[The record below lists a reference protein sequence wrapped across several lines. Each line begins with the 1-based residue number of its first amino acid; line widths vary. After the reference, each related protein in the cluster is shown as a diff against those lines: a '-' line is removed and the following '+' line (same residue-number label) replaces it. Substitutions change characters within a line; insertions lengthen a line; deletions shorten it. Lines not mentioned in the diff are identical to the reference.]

1 MVDVRQKNKIWRCA
15 NSDGSADYEQAKL
28 ATLMDIRDELQSLN
42 RLFQCYRIPKA
53 LDALI
58 EVGADIRRK
67 KRAAAKK
74 RKLARSRSAA

>member
-1 MVDVRQKNKIWRCA
+1 MTDTRQKNKIWRCSD
-15 NSDGSADYEQAKL
+15 SDGSVNYDQAKI

-42 RLFQCYRIPKA
+42 RLLQCYRIPKA

-67 KRAAAKK
+67 KRDVAKK